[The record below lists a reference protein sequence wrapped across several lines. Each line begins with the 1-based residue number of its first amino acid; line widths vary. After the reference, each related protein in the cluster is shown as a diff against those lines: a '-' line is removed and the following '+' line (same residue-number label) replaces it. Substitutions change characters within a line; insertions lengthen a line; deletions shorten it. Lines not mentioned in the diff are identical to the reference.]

1 MAKSGYTDVKVTN
14 WNTLRFSWSADTQSV
29 PRNFTTVTWK
39 LQLIA
44 TSDGY
49 IGSTASKAWSVT
61 INGQTFSGTNTIGI
75 SNNTTKTL
83 ASGTVSIAHKN
94 DGSGSLAYTFF
105 QEFAITFAGAQI
117 GIISG
122 TGTGTLD
129 TIPRESSLTVSNGTL
144 GTALTFTINR
154 ADSTFKHR
162 IQYTCGDVSGYVAGS
177 ASTWTTATSISWT
190 PPLSLAQQNTT
201 GTSVSVKFTLGTYTS
216 GGARVGGYPTKTIT
230 CAIPASVKPSCSL
243 TLEDVNNIDD
253 IYGSPVQGLSRIKIT
268 VNTTL
273 AQGSPIASYSI
284 TADGKT
290 YTTSP
295 STTPLLVTA
304 GSSPIT
310 ATVKDKRGRT
320 GTASYTMNVQAYT
333 KPAVSKLTVH
343 RCNSDGTENDQGEYV
358 KATFSASVTSLN
370 SKNTA
375 TYQVRYKKIT
385 DSTWTTTTISAIN
398 NTYTVTNREY
408 IFAADSNSSY
418 NVELLVTDAHNTSTV
433 STTVSTAFTLMN
445 FHQSGTGIRFGGV
458 AEEENLFQSS
468 LDAKFDKE
476 VVTLGNQFTFSSPG
490 TAGSAGYVRMARL
503 THKKANADTP
513 ITFVFTR
520 RLCPQPMTVHVQFR
534 TDSTTVDPD
543 LKNITYEGDNYDA
556 YLVHTATSI
565 WDLYVAKVSAYDTIT
580 LQHWYSSGTVSD
592 RLTVDF
598 PGDLVSSVPTGLDGF
613 YKATPAKLQ
622 SLLDYIY
629 PVHSVY
635 ISYSH
640 ISPAT
645 LFGGTWERISNAFL
659 WACDAEGT
667 IGQTGGEKTH
677 TLTVNELPSHS
688 HGAVYSQHVSST
700 KNLAWYGES
709 GSSMG
714 YGLIST
720 GGGQAHNNMPPY
732 IQVSVW
738 RRTA

>member
-1 MAKSGYTDVKVTN
+1 MAKSGSIQVTATN
-14 WNTLRFSWSADTQSV
+14 WDSVKFSWTAGTQSTA
-29 PRNFTTVTWK
+29 NNTTSVSWK
-39 LQLIA
+39 MELLAGDYGFI
-44 TSDGY
+44 S
-49 IGSTASKAWSVT
+49 STASKNWSVT
-61 INGQTFSGTNTIGI
+61 INGQKFSGTNTISI
-75 SNNTTKTL
+75 NNNSTKTL
-83 ASGTVSIAHKN
+83 ASGTVTIKHN
-94 DGSGSLAYTFF
+94 DDGTKTFDYSF
-105 QEFAITFAGAQI
+105 SQEFNITWGDAQTI
-117 GIISG
+117 GTISRSY
-122 TGTGTLD
+122 TGTLD

-162 IQYTCGDVSGYVAGS
+162 IQYTCGDASGYVAGS

-190 PPLSLAQQNTT
+190 PPLSLAQQNTI
-201 GTSVSVKFTLGTYTS
+201 GTSVSIKFTLGTYTS
-216 GGARVGGYPTKTIT
+216 SGTLVGGYPTKTIT

-273 AQGSPIASYSI
+273 AQGSPIASYTI

-290 YTTSP
+290 YTASP

-375 TYQVRYKKIT
+375 TYKVRYKKTT
-385 DSTWTTTTISAIN
+385 DSAWTTQTIAAIN
-398 NTYTVTNREY
+398 NTYTVTNREL
-408 IFAADSNSSY
+408 IFAADGNSSY
-418 NVELLVTDAHNTSTV
+418 DVELLITDAHNTSTV

-445 FHQSGTGIRFGGV
+445 FHQSGTGIRFGGI
-458 AEEENLFQSS
+458 AEEEKLLQND
-468 LDAKFDKE
+468 LDLCQ
-476 VVTLGNQFTFSSPG
+476 VGNRYTYSTTG
-490 TAGSAGYVRMARL
+490 TSGESGYIRMASIVI
-503 THKKANADTP
+503 TENSANWP
-513 ITFVFTR
+513 VTFVLNQR
-520 RLCPQPMTVHVQFR
+520 YALSPMTVHMTLLSSSD
-534 TDSTTVDPD
+534 TDSTLSSFV
-543 LKNITYEGDNYDA
+543 YEGSNYGVF
-556 YLVHTATSI
+556 LVKNQPLI
-565 WDLYVAKVSAYDTIT
+565 WDLYVQKSNGYDTVTI
-580 LQHWYSSGTVSD
+580 QDWYTSPNMDKRMTV
-592 RLTVDF
+592 TF
-598 PGDLVSSVPTGLDGF
+598 PGNMVTTVPTP
-613 YKATPAKLQ
+613 YYRATPAKLEG
-622 SLLDYIY
+622 LLDYIY
-629 PVHSVY
+629 PVGSVY
-635 ISYSH
+635 ISWSH
-640 ISPAT
+640 VNPGT
-645 LFGGTWERISNAFL
+645 MFGGTWTRITNAFL

-677 TLTVNELPSHS
+677 TLTVNELPEHN
-688 HGAVYSQHVSST
+688 HGSVYSQHANGP
-700 KNLAWYGES
+700 KAYAWYTES
-709 GSSMG
+709 GTSVA
-714 YGLIST
+714 YGSVST

-732 IQVSVW
+732 VQVSMW